1 MFQSDTHAARPS
13 PQAKSGQR
21 PGGGLLLEEQQC
33 KALQSGIWRG
43 VRPGTA
49 LTSSGCSDSGSY
61 RKQTPLTPAV
71 VRRRIGT
78 LGLLS
83 APAESRAREANGCE
97 RWEGAGLSLHDSARS
112 RRAAAERLRLRRPSP
127 WPSGP
132 LLPPPFWCG
141 SGPEGRGEPRR
152 PGGGKSR
159 VKPGPTRRR
168 SDAVPL
174 VGGRREVFVL
184 EDVPG

>member
-1 MFQSDTHAARPS
+1 MASCVSIKAAHAARPS
-13 PQAKSGQR
+13 SQDEAQAAIETRRR
-21 PGGGLLLEEQQC
+21 PPLEEQQR

-71 VRRRIGT
+71 VRRRIGA

-83 APAESRAREANGCE
+83 APPESHEREANGCE

-112 RRAAAERLRLRRPSP
+112 RRAGAERLCLRRPSP
-127 WPSGP
+127 
-132 LLPPPFWCG
+132 
-141 SGPEGRGEPRR
+141 
-152 PGGGKSR
+152 
-159 VKPGPTRRR
+159 TRRR
-168 SDAVPL
+168 WDAVPL
-174 VGGRREVFVL
+174 VGGRREVFIL